1 MQERLFFRNI
11 PLSNWI
17 EREMVLEEGRD
28 LDQMQ
33 VDSIFTT
40 SQLSSDSGRL
50 AISKLLD
57 DFSPSEEEQQ
67 HPGAMIPARMAAFGI
82 Q

>member
-1 MQERLFFRNI
+1 
-11 PLSNWI
+11 
-17 EREMVLEEGRD
+17 MVLEEGRD

-40 SQLSSDSGRL
+40 SQLASDSGRL

-57 DFSPSEEEQQ
+57 DFGSQEEEREQ
-67 HPGAMIPARMAAFGI
+67 PGAMIPARMAAFGI

>member
-1 MQERLFFRNI
+1 
-11 PLSNWI
+11 
-17 EREMVLEEGRD
+17 MVLEEGRD

-40 SQLSSDSGRL
+40 SQLASDSGRL

-57 DFSPSEEEQQ
+57 DFSPAEQEREQ
-67 HPGAMIPARMAAFGI
+67 PASLIPARIAAFGI